1 MIMKKILF
9 MAFMACFLAV
19 SCGPSK
25 HAILV
30 EMRHPS
36 KSGIELAGKSI
47 SVVYL
52 ENGDGVAE
60 EFSRSLADG
69 FAYTLENEYGTGEG
83 SVGIY
88 RMRAVDG
95 GNYSSKDSLFN
106 ILMDTGSDVVF
117 LVDTVEFGSMS
128 VSGPTKVA
136 SASSPDSAYVNSAS
150 IPFSMKLYCFDAMDF
165 SETVNSFTGT
175 AIARPHVYSDGKDD
189 STVAT
194 SKAWKA
200 LGAEGWDAG
209 VQVASS
215 FKSQWKHEQ
224 YSVLYYDSQK
234 WYDALVEAENFD
246 WKGAMDIWITLLDSK
261 DQMKRSCA
269 EYNISVACY
278 MLGDYP
284 LAIEWLDLSDKTNKL
299 PISDAMRKRILS
311 RKK

>member
-1 MIMKKILF
+1 MPTPIYKR
-9 MAFMACFLAV
+9 
-19 SCGPSK
+19 
-25 HAILV
+25 ILV
-30 EMRHPS
+30 
-36 KSGIELAGKSI
+36 KISGEALK
-47 SVVYL
+47 
-52 ENGDGVAE
+52 NNCQTD
-60 EFSRSLADG
+60 
-69 FAYTLENEYGTGEG
+69 
-83 SVGIY
+83 
-88 RMRAVDG
+88 
-95 GNYSSKDSLFN
+95 
-106 ILMDTGSDVVF
+106 ILDFDFMDKV
-117 LVDTVEFGSMS
+117 
-128 VSGPTKVA
+128 VA
-136 SASSPDSAYVNSAS
+136 SV
-150 IPFSMKLYCFDAMDF
+150 KKCL
-165 SETVNSFTGT
+165 
-175 AIARPHVYSDGKDD
+175 
-189 STVAT
+189 
-194 SKAWKA
+194 
-200 LGAEGWDAG
+200 DAG